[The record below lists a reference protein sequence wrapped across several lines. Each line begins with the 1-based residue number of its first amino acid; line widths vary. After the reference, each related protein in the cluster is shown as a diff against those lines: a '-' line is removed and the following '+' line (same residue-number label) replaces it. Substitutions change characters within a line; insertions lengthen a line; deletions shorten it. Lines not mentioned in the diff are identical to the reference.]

1 MCSKRG
7 LEIRVVQIVFLRLDQ
22 RMLPCPQVFLPKKEG
37 DLQNILRFYSVLPCA
52 GQAIHVTALSEWAT
66 FNQSWFCENLGEQGS
81 Y

>member
-22 RMLPCPQVFLPKKEG
+22 RMPPSPQVFLRRKEG
-37 DLQNILRFYSVLPCA
+37 DLLNILRFYSVLSCA
-52 GQAIHVTALSEWAT
+52 GQAIHVTRSEEVT
-66 FNQSWFCENLGEQGS
+66 FNQSWVSENLGERGS